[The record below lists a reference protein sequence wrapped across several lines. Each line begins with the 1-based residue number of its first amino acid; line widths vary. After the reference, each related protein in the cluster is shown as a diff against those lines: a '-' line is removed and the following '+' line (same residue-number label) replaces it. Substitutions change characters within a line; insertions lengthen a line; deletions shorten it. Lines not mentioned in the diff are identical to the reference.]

1 MKRFLLTTALLLLL
15 PLIVLSQFIFSG
27 SVSDA
32 ENGKPLPGANVL
44 IQGTFRG
51 IFTDAS
57 GEFRI
62 ENIKAGTYNV
72 TVSYLGYENIQQL
85 IVLDQNKQLDI
96 FLTRSTFLTEEFV
109 VSATRADNHTPA
121 TFTNLTREEL
131 SASNLGQDLPFLIS
145 LTPSLVTSSDAGA
158 GVGYTWMNIRGSD
171 NTRINVTVN
180 GVPINDAESHG
191 VWWVNMPDIVS
202 SVDNMQIQRGVG
214 LSTHGAGAFG
224 GTISLQTTSLSDK
237 PYAEISSSAG
247 SYNTMKNSLSLGSG
261 LIGKHWAFDGRIS
274 MTESDGYIDRASS
287 RLRSYYFSG
296 GFYGEKTVVK
306 AITFSGNEKTY
317 QAWYGVPGDSLKS
330 NRTFNP
336 AGLYY
341 DDQGTIRYYDNETD
355 NYQQDHYQ
363 LHLTHAFSDAVTAN
377 ITGHYTYGR
386 GFYEQYRAN
395 DEFSRY
401 NLPDVEI
408 GTEVI
413 TSSDLVRQ
421 RWLDNHFY
429 GFTYSFNYID
439 MNRWNMTWGGG
450 YNIYEG
456 DHFGEIIWARF
467 ATHANIRH
475 RYYQNDGLKKDF
487 NTFLKAD
494 YEILPGLHIFTDLQY
509 RNVAYNFLGLAWVQ
523 ENITDLQQDAS
534 FHFFNPKLGINYNLN
549 SFASLYAYAGIGN
562 REPVRDDFT
571 DSSPESRP
579 KEETLRNIEIG
590 FNQRGKNFM
599 FNSNL
604 YLMDYKN
611 QLILTGEINDVG
623 GFTRKNIDKSYRTGI
638 EIEAALIITPNLQW
652 QGNLTLSRNIIPR
665 ITEYVDQ
672 YDNGWN
678 WIGFESKEYRD
689 VDIAFSP
696 SIIAASIF
704 SYKPVDGLNL
714 NLSSKY
720 VGKQFIDNTSS
731 RDRMLKAYLTHNLRM
746 NYSIYSAF
754 LKEIQL
760 TVQINNLTNS
770 MYSTN
775 AWVYKGVFGD
785 QGLITIEDGYFP
797 QAGVHFLVGINL
809 KF

>member
-1 MKRFLLTTALLLLL
+1 L
-15 PLIVLSQFIFSG
+15 PVIVLSQFTFSG
-27 SVSDA
+27 SVSGA
-32 ENGKPLPGANVL
+32 ESGNPLPGANVM
-44 IQGTFRG
+44 IHGTFRG

-57 GEFRI
+57 GQFRM
-62 ENIKAGTYNV
+62 ENLKAGTYNV
-72 TVSYLGYENIQQL
+72 TVSFLGYESIQQQ
-85 IVLDQNKQLDI
+85 IVLDENKRFDFL
-96 FLTRSTFLTEEFV
+96 LTRSTILTEEFV
-109 VSATRADNHTPA
+109 VSATRADDHTPA
-121 TFTNLTREEL
+121 TYTNLTREEL
-131 SASNLGQDLPFLIS
+131 SSSNLGQDLPFLIS
-145 LTPSLVTSSDAGA
+145 LTPSLITSSDAGA

-180 GVPINDAESHG
+180 GVPVNDAESHG

-224 GTISLQTTSLSDK
+224 GTISLQTTTLRDK

-274 MTESDGYIDRASS
+274 HTGSDGYIDRASS
-287 RLRSYYFSG
+287 KLRSYYLSG

-317 QAWYGVPGDSLKS
+317 QAWYGVPGDSLES

-341 DDQGTIRYYDNETD
+341 DDQGILRYYENETD

-363 LHLTHAFSDAVTAN
+363 LHLTHAFSKAVTAN
-377 ITGHYTYGR
+377 LTGHYTYGR
-386 GFYEQYRAN
+386 GYYEQYRAN

-408 GTEVI
+408 GNEVI
-413 TSSDLVRQ
+413 TSSDLIRQ

-429 GFTYSFNYID
+429 GFTYSFNYMD
-439 MNRWNMTWGGG
+439 MNRWKMTWGGA

-456 DHFGEIIWARF
+456 DHFGEIIWARI
-467 ATHANIRH
+467 APQSNIRY

-494 YEILPGLHIFTDLQY
+494 YELLPGLHIFSDLQY
-509 RNVAYNFLGLAWVQ
+509 RSVAYNFLGLAWVH
-523 ENITDLQQDAS
+523 ENITDLQQDAY
-534 FHFFNPKLGINYNLN
+534 FHFFNPKLGINYHLN
-549 SFASLYAYAGIGN
+549 SSANLYAYAGIGN

-579 KEETLRNIEIG
+579 KEETLRNIELG

-599 FNSNL
+599 FNANV

-623 GFTRKNIDKSYRTGI
+623 GFTRKNIDKSYRAGI
-638 EIEAALIITPNLQW
+638 ELEAALIFTPNLQW
-652 QGNLTLSRNIIPR
+652 QGNLTLSRNIIPQ

-672 YDNGWN
+672 YDNDWN
-678 WIGFESKEYRD
+678 WIGFETKEYRD
-689 VDIAFSP
+689 VEIAFSP
-696 SIIAASIF
+696 SIVAASIF

-731 RDRMLKAYLTHNLRM
+731 KSRMLEDYLTHNLM
-746 NYSIYSAF
+746 VNYSIYSAF
-754 LKEIQL
+754 LKEVQL

-775 AWVYKGVFGD
+775 AWVYKGVVGD

-797 QAGVHFLVGINL
+797 QAGIHILAGINL

>member
-1 MKRFLLTTALLLLL
+1 MKRHLFASAFLLLL
-15 PLIVLSQFIFSG
+15 PFIASSQFMLSG
-27 SVSDA
+27 LVSDG
-32 ENGKPLPGANVL
+32 ENGNPLSGANV
-44 IQGTFRG
+44 IIHETFRG

-57 GEFRI
+57 GRFRI
-62 ENIKAGTYNV
+62 ENLKAGTYNI
-72 TVSYLGYENIQQL
+72 TISFLGYENIQQQL
-85 IVLDQNKQLDI
+85 FIDKNKQLD
-96 FLTRSTFLTEEFV
+96 FLMTRSTTLTEEFV

-131 SASNLGQDLPFLIS
+131 SSSNLGQDLPFLIS

-224 GTISLQTTSLSDK
+224 GTISLQTTTLRDE

-247 SYNTMKNSLSLGSG
+247 SYNTMKNSLNLGSG
-261 LIGKHWAFDGRIS
+261 LIGKNWAFDGRIS
-274 MTESDGYIDRASS
+274 MIGSDGYVDRASS
-287 RLRSYYFSG
+287 KLRSHYLSG
-296 GFYGEKTVVK
+296 GFYGKKTVVK

-341 DDQGTIRYYDNETD
+341 DEQGKIRYYDNETD

-363 LHLTHAFSDAVTAN
+363 LHLTHAFSGAVTAN
-377 ITGHYTYGR
+377 LTGHYTYGR
-386 GFYEQYRAN
+386 GYYEQYRAN

-408 GTEVI
+408 GNEVI
-413 TSSDLVRQ
+413 TSSDIIRQ

-429 GFTYSFNYID
+429 GFTYSFNYLE
-439 MNRWNMTWGGG
+439 MNRWNITWGGG
-450 YNIYEG
+450 YNIYQG
-456 DHFGEIIWARF
+456 DHFGEIIWARY
-467 ATHANIRH
+467 ARNVNIRH

-487 NTFLKAD
+487 NTFLKVG
-494 YEILPGLHIFTDLQY
+494 YGILPGLHIFSDLQY
-509 RNVAYNFLGLAWVQ
+509 RTVAYNFLGLAWVH
-523 ENITDLQQDAS
+523 ENITELQQDAS
-534 FHFFNPKLGINYNLN
+534 FHFFNPKVGVNYVIN
-549 SFASLYAYAGIGN
+549 SSASLYAYAGIGN
-562 REPVRDDFT
+562 REPVRNDFT

-579 KEETLRNIEIG
+579 KEETLRNIELG

-604 YLMDYKN
+604 YVMDYKN

-623 GFTRKNIDKSYRTGI
+623 GFTRKNIDKSYRMGI
-638 EIEAALIITPNLQW
+638 EIEGALIFSPNLQW
-652 QGNLTLSRNIIPR
+652 QGNLTLSRNIIPQ

-672 YDNGWN
+672 YDNDWN
-678 WIGFESKEYRD
+678 WIGFESKKYRNA
-689 VDIAFSP
+689 DIAFSP
-696 SIIAASIF
+696 SIVAASIL
-704 SYKPVDGLNL
+704 SYMPVEGLDL
-714 NLSSKY
+714 NFSSKY

-731 RDRMLKAYLTHNLRM
+731 RNRMLDAYLTHNLRM
-746 NYSIYSAF
+746 NYSIYSDF
-754 LKEIQL
+754 LNEIKL
-760 TVQINNLTNS
+760 TVQINNLTNKI
-770 MYSTN
+770 YSTN
-775 AWVYKGVFGD
+775 AWVYKGVVGD
-785 QGLITIEDGYFP
+785 HGLITIEDGYYP
-797 QAGVHFLVGINL
+797 QAGIHFLAGINL